1 MFKFDFQIEDIDDD
15 ETNILSASAPQPQE
29 DKPTFGENLFDEHL
43 MKDLVRLL
51 LCSRH
56 LPTNLPL

>member
-1 MFKFDFQIEDIDDD
+1 MFKFDFQIEDFDDD

-43 MKDLVRLL
+43 MKDLVRLFTL
-51 LCSRH
+51 FQTT
-56 LPTNLPL
+56 PD